1 MDSPT
6 LNKFTARA
14 DILKALA
21 HPSRL
26 YMVDVLARSPLC
38 VADLQ
43 EKVGADMSTVSKH
56 LTILRTAGIVHR
68 EKQGNQMFYSLRMGC
83 VMGFFDC
90 VEAVLEGRAA
100 AENLVEDLR

>member
-26 YMVDVLARSPLC
+26 YMVDVLARGPLC